1 MMFPLSL
8 GGPLQGH
15 SEARVESLSS
25 GESQLKPV
33 ESQSESSPSAGQARI
48 GMRFG
53 SRRDLPELH
62 FGVFIGESAP
72 MRDLYRMLEKIA
84 RTDTSCLITGE
95 SGTGKELAAQ
105 VIHELSTR
113 SKGSLVPVNCGA
125 IPENLLESE
134 FFGHRKGAFTGAVSD
149 HKGRFSLANGGT
161 LFLDEIGEM
170 MLALQVKLLR
180 ALQTG
185 EIQPVGSTHPLQVDV
200 RVVAATN
207 RILTDEMADGRFRE
221 DLYYRLAIVPVEM
234 PALRTRRGDIP
245 LLIRFMVDAI
255 NKRAFEPVSA
265 ITQETLDTLCSY
277 HWPGNVRELG
287 AVLERMIILADDEV
301 LSVADLPGRIS
312 GAETNFMQ
320 PVVSQETATV
330 ELLPDDGLVLS
341 SAVDLFETRLILQ
354 ALERTGWNKNQA
366 AQLLKMNRTT
376 LVEKLKKKNLTQ
388 ETAADVLRTLE
399 E

>member
-1 MMFPLSL
+1 MTEIPREFP
-8 GGPLQGH
+8 
-15 SEARVESLSS
+15 
-25 GESQLKPV
+25 LKPV
-33 ESQSESSPSAGQARI
+33 ESQSESKSSSGGSRI

-62 FGVFIGESAP
+62 FGVFIGESP
-72 MRDLYRMLEKIA
+72 VMLDLYRMLEKIA

-105 VIHELSTR
+105 VIHELSSR
-113 SKGSLVPVNCGA
+113 SKGTLVPVNCGA

-234 PALRTRRGDIP
+234 PALRLRQGDIP
-245 LLIRFMVDAI
+245 LLIRFMVAAI
-255 NKRAFEPVSA
+255 NKRAFEPVTA
-265 ITQETLDTLCSY
+265 ITQEVLDALCHY
-277 HWPGNVRELG
+277 HWPGNVRELA

-301 LSVADLPGRIS
+301 LCSEDLPGRIS
-312 GAETNFMQ
+312 GLETSFMQ
-320 PVVSQETATV
+320 PVQSQAVET
-330 ELLPDDGLVLS
+330 LLPDDGLVLS
-341 SAVDLFETRLILQ
+341 NAVDLYETKLILQ
-354 ALERTGWNKNQA
+354 ALQRTDWNKNQA

>member
-1 MMFPLSL
+1 
-8 GGPLQGH
+8 
-15 SEARVESLSS
+15 
-25 GESQLKPV
+25 
-33 ESQSESSPSAGQARI
+33 
-48 GMRFG
+48 MRFG

-62 FGVFIGESAP
+62 FGVFIGESP
-72 MRDLYRMLEKIA
+72 IMRDLYRMLEKIA

-105 VIHELSTR
+105 VIHDLSSR
-113 SKGSLVPVNCGA
+113 SKGTLVPVNCGA

-221 DLYYRLAIVPVEM
+221 DLYYRLAIIPVEM
-234 PALRTRRGDIP
+234 PALRFRQGDIP
-245 LLIRFMVDAI
+245 LLIRFMVDSI
-255 NKRAFEPVSA
+255 NKRAFEPVTA
-265 ITQETLDTLCSY
+265 IDKEALDALCNY

-287 AVLERMIILADDEV
+287 AVLERMIILADDQV
-301 LSVADLPGRIS
+301 LCPDDLPGRIS
-312 GAETNFMQ
+312 GVETSFMP
-320 PVVSQETATV
+320 PVQAQAPET
-330 ELLPDDGLVLS
+330 LLPDDGLVLS
-341 SAVDLFETRLILQ
+341 NAVDRFETRLILQ
-354 ALERTGWNKNQA
+354 ALERTDWNKNQA

>member
-1 MMFPLSL
+1 
-8 GGPLQGH
+8 
-15 SEARVESLSS
+15 
-25 GESQLKPV
+25 
-33 ESQSESSPSAGQARI
+33 
-48 GMRFG
+48 MRFG

-62 FGVFIGESAP
+62 FGVFIGESSA

-113 SKGSLVPVNCGA
+113 KEGSLVPVNCGA

-221 DLYYRLAIVPVEM
+221 DLYYRLAIVPIEM
-234 PALRTRRGDIP
+234 PALRERQGDIP
-245 LLIRFMVDAI
+245 LLIRFMVEAI

-265 ITQETLDTLCSY
+265 ITQDTLDALCGY

-301 LSVADLPGRIS
+301 LCFDDLPGRIS
-312 GAETNFMQ
+312 GAETSFMK
-320 PVVSQETATV
+320 PVEPQESAP
-330 ELLPDDGLVLS
+330 EQILPDDGLVLS
-341 SAVDLFETRLILQ
+341 SAVDRFETRLILQ

-388 ETAADVLRTLE
+388 EAAADVLRTLE

>member
-1 MMFPLSL
+1 M
-8 GGPLQGH
+8 QN
-15 SEARVESLSS
+15 
-25 GESQLKPV
+25 
-33 ESQSESSPSAGQARI
+33 
-48 GMRFG
+48 
-53 SRRDLPELH
+53 
-62 FGVFIGESAP
+62 
-72 MRDLYRMLEKIA
+72 LYRMLKKIA
-84 RTDTSCLITGE
+84 RTDTSCLISGE

-105 VIHELSTR
+105 VIHQLSSR
-113 SKGSLVPVNCGA
+113 SEARLVPVNCGA

-149 HKGRFSLANGGT
+149 HKGRFSLAHGGT

-207 RILTDEMADGRFRE
+207 RVLVDEMADGRFRE
-221 DLYYRLAIVPVEM
+221 DLYYRLAIVPIEM
-234 PALRTRRGDIP
+234 PALRERQGDIP
-245 LLIRFMVDAI
+245 LLIRFMVDLI
-255 NKRAFEPVSA
+255 NKRAFEPVKGM
-265 ITQETLDTLCSY
+265 TQETLNALCQY
-277 HWPGNVRELG
+277 HWPGNVRELA

-301 LSVADLPGRIS
+301 LSTDDLPGRIS
-312 GAETNFMQ
+312 GGETSFIS
-320 PVVSQETATV
+320 PVESSVV
-330 ELLPDDGLVLS
+330 EALLPTDGLVLS
-341 SAVDLFETRLILQ
+341 SAVDRFETKLILQ

-366 AQLLKMNRTT
+366 SQLLKMNRTT

-388 ETAADVLRTLE
+388 ETAAAVLRALE